1 MQGATIASPM
11 LIECDRCEATYDFPE
26 DRIPSGGMRAKCA
39 ECGNVMQIGRAGST
53 PPAERPETL
62 EPSMIKGPPAKSLPP
77 IDAPP
82 PRRDSAGPS
91 VIVDMG
97 QLGDPDEAA
106 AAEQA
111 AAQQAA
117 FAPLATAPPVEAPAS
132 RHRVR
137 DLPFGPEPSEIHEIK
152 PPSIARYAVLAFV
165 VALAGFATFV
175 AAANDFEPIWYQ
187 DPVKAVNIAFG
198 FEQPPAPPAPKKPKK
213 VVEPVIGKLE
223 IRDVEMTVLKQGRR
237 HRLAVLRGRVF
248 NDSNRVQHKIGLT
261 ADLVEVQGEDKHE
274 LTIATRHADCCE
286 VLDDAAAKAAA
297 RQQDHPHF
305 KPGSRPDLHISPDQ
319 SERFVIV
326 LRDLDPSIDD
336 KLVQPRVTVR
346 FSEAENPE
354 P

>member
-1 MQGATIASPM
+1 M

-26 DRIPSGGMRAKCA
+26 DRIPAGGMRAKCA

-53 PPAERPETL
+53 PPGEAERPETL
-62 EPSMIKGPPAKSLPP
+62 EPALIKGPPAKSQPP

-82 PRRDSAGPS
+82 ARRESAGPS

-117 FAPLATAPPVEAPAS
+117 FAPLATAPPVEAPS
-132 RHRVR
+132 TRHRVR
-137 DLPFGPEPSEIHEIK
+137 DLPFGPEPSEIQEIK
-152 PPSIARYAVLAFV
+152 PPSIARYAVLAFT
-165 VALAGFATFV
+165 VALAGFVTFV

-198 FEQPPAPPAPKKPKK
+198 FEQPPAPPAPPEVGTVEVAPPVQGEL
-213 VVEPVIGKLE
+213 VV
-223 IRDVEMTVLKQGRR
+223 RDVEMTVLKQDKRR
-237 HRLAVLRGRVF
+237 RLAVLRGRVF
-248 NDSNRVQHKIGLT
+248 NGSNRVQHKIGLT
-261 ADLVEVQGEDKHE
+261 ANLVEVDGKRR

-286 VLDDAAAKAAA
+286 LLDDAAAKAVA
-297 RQQDHPHF
+297 RQEDHPHF

-326 LRDLDPSIDD
+326 LRDLDPSVDD
-336 KLVQPRVTVR
+336 KLIEPSVVVR